1 METCARATRGRT
13 STLAV
18 RLQGKTAIVTGAGS
32 GIGRAI
38 AVAYAQEG
46 ARVAVVDIDAAAADE
61 TVRQIDHGRSS
72 VFVADVSDARQ
83 VSELA
88 RRVERE
94 YGGIDILCNN
104 AGLGHDVQSIVD
116 CPEEVWDRVMA
127 VNARGPFL
135 CSKYVIPAI
144 LRRGG
149 GAVINIA
156 SDLAYLGAPGLGA
169 YCMSKGALVQ
179 LTRVLAV
186 EHGRSNIRVN
196 AICPTM
202 VDTPMAARTR
212 ESQPDPG
219 AWLQE
224 VERSIP
230 IGRIGRPEEIARV
243 AVFLAS
249 DEASFVNGSI
259 FAVDG
264 GRSAV

>member
-1 METCARATRGRT
+1 
-13 STLAV
+13 V
-18 RLQGKTAIVTGAGS
+18 RLDGKTAIVTGAGS

-38 AVAYAQEG
+38 AVAYCEAGAQ
-46 ARVAVVDIDAAAADE
+46 VALVDINAAAADE
-61 TVRQIDHGRSS
+61 TLRQISAGRAST
-72 VFVADVSDARQ
+72 FVADVSDAQQ

-94 YGGIDILCNN
+94 HGGIDILCNN
-104 AGLGHDVQSIVD
+104 AGLGHDVQPIVD

-149 GAVINIA
+149 GAIVNIA
-156 SDLAYLGAPGLGA
+156 SDLGYLAAPGLGA

-179 LTRVLAV
+179 LTRVLAA

-212 ESQPDPG
+212 DSQPDPD
-219 AWLQE
+219 AWLRE
-224 VERSIP
+224 IERSIP
-230 IGRIGRPEEIARV
+230 MGRIGHPVEIARV

-249 DEASFVNGSI
+249 DDASFVNGSI
-259 FAVDG
+259 VAVDG